1 MISALSLGRSVHV
14 PDVAETLPL
23 KLPQGIVPLGAILV
37 TAPVEVLRVAVT
49 LIGLSVVDLA
59 RHSTPKVGS
68 LILKDA
74 PISNTMRFWIIGR
87 LPMNPSYVR
96 CQGIVSARA
105 VAVPLEHLSTVT

>member
-1 MISALSLGRSVHV
+1 MISALSPGRLVHV

-23 KLPQGIVPLGAILV
+23 VPPQGIVPLGASLV
-37 TAPVEVLRVAVT
+37 TLPPASRVAFI

-59 RHSTPKVGS
+59 RHSIPKVGS

-105 VAVPLEHLSTVT
+105 VAPPLEHLWIVT